1 MQDVLHRRLA
11 WMTEPQ
17 ILFPLLT
24 VLLLLAIW
32 ETTLGVL
39 RVERVAAGQRAAD
52 ASRELV
58 DTYEAQVVR
67 ALREIDKTLQP
78 GRFRPHRRAGFPT
91 LTRLENPGLLPPDF
105 LFEVSIADR
114 NGKLV
119 ESTHAFSRLPRRVPA
134 VPLA

>member
-11 WMTEPQ
+11 CMPEPQ
-17 ILFPLLT
+17 ILLPLPT

-32 ETTLGVL
+32 GTTLGVL

-67 ALREIDKTLQP
+67 ALRKIDQILQLV
-78 GRFRPHRRAGFPT
+78 RFLPQRRSGFQT
-91 LTRLENPGLLPPDF
+91 LTRLKNLGLPPLDF

-114 NGKLV
+114 NGDLV
-119 ESTHAFSRLPRRVPA
+119 ESTRAFA
-134 VPLA
+134 